1 MKLPRDISGTELSK
15 AIKKL
20 GYQPVRQKGSHL
32 YMTTLQKGE
41 HHIAIPLHDPL
52 KIGTLSSILTDIAE
66 HFGLSK
72 EDILNQLF

>member
-1 MKLPRDISGTELSK
+1 MKIPRDLSGADLSK
-15 AIKKL
+15 AIKKF

-32 YMTTLQKGE
+32 YMTTFQKGE

-52 KIGTLSSILTDIAE
+52 KIGTLSSILGDIAE

-72 EDILNQLF
+72 EEVINQLF